1 MLMPSDNGRSPRIPK
16 SWTLGVSIV
25 LLAGAMC
32 GALTGSAQAQ
42 AQANSISGT
51 PDAID
56 ADVLKFG
63 TQRVILWGIDA
74 PEKNQTCQMNG
85 QLWGCYDAAFRH
97 LQLLAGRGE
106 VTCTYKSDPDPFG
119 RRFGVCESGGE
130 DLNAEMVRA
139 GMALAFDE
147 QSTDYDGAM
156 ADAITAGVGLWQPG
170 VKFEEPW
177 VFRRRETPGGYR

>member
-1 MLMPSDNGRSPRIPK
+1 M
-16 SWTLGVSIV
+16 V
-25 LLAGAMC
+25 LLAGATLC

-42 AQANSISGT
+42 ATETGISGT
-51 PDAID
+51 PEVLD

-63 TQRVILWGIDA
+63 IQRVILWGIDA
-74 PEKNQTCQMNG
+74 PEKRQTCQLNG
-85 QLWGCYDAAFRH
+85 QLWGCYDVAFRY

-119 RRFGVCESGGE
+119 RRFGVCESGGQ

-139 GMALAFDE
+139 GLALALDE
-147 QSTDYDGAM
+147 QTEDYDAAM
-156 ADAITAGVGLWQPG
+156 ADAITAAVGLWQVG
-170 VKFEEPW
+170 VNFEEPW